1 MINIACLGW
10 GSLIWKPGDLPIRGG
25 WLKDGPLVPVEF
37 ARESKG
43 NRITLVIVPTARP
56 VQSLWALMDG
66 DSLEQARDQLRIRE
80 DTASRH
86 IHYWSRGRSCPAWNP
101 ELSRWAIA
109 RNVDAVIWTGLPPK
123 FKKEDHRLPSVE
135 EVIGYLANLSGTAR
149 MDAEEYV
156 RRAPGQVDTEYRR
169 RIEAEL
175 LWVATEGNQQAER

>member
-1 MINIACLGW
+1 M
-10 GSLIWKPGDLPIRGG
+10 
-25 WLKDGPLVPVEF
+25 PVEF

-56 VQSLWALMDG
+56 VRSLWALMDG
-66 DSLEQARDQLRIRE
+66 DSLEQAREQLRERE

-86 IHYWSRGRSCPAWNP
+86 IHYWSRGGNCPAWIP

-123 FKKEDHRLPSVE
+123 FKNEDHRLADVE
-135 EVIGYLANLSGTAR
+135 EVIGYLANLSGAAR
-149 MDAEEYV
+149 KDAEEYV
-156 RRAPGQVDTEYRR
+156 RRAPQQVDTEYRR

-175 LWVATEGNQQAER
+175 GWLPMEGNQQADR